1 MEDPDRHL
9 VSEFDDGRRLI
20 DAGMSLD
27 EFNQAF
33 AVTIDCE
40 GAETIAGA
48 LLDAFGELP
57 ATGASIVLCG
67 MKLTVESVEFN
78 RISRV
83 LVEPPAKASDSEE
96 ASASVESPGV
106 SEAPGSPMAVVA
118 EPENAPVEP
127 AKKVEGV

>member
-1 MEDPDRHL
+1 M

-20 DAGMSLD
+20 DAGMSLE

-33 AVTIDCE
+33 GVNIDCE
-40 GAETIAGA
+40 DAETIAGA

-57 ATGASIVLCG
+57 ATGASIVLCD

-83 LVEPPAKASDSEE
+83 LVEPPAVEQTAEASDSAEVSATLE
-96 ASASVESPGV
+96 AAAA
-106 SEAPGSPMAVVA
+106 SEAPVRQAADG
-118 EPENAPVEP
+118 EPESAPVERV
-127 AKKVEGV
+127 KKGEGA